1 MNALIYIVV
10 ISPFILAIATI
21 LEKLLKSI
29 EL

>member
-21 LEKLLKSI
+21 LEILLKSI